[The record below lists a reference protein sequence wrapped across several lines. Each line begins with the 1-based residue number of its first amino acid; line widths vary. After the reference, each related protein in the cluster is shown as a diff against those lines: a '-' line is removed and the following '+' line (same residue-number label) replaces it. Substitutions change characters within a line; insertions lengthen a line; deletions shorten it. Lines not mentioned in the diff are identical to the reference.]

1 MLGITVKEDTMTNT
15 DTTAARARLDH
26 GEHQVLLAPASAH
39 GRFVVVL
46 SSSVTGELA
55 RRPVRGRMPAFAEA
69 VRMLRERAAAEASHS
84 VAPLHAEVISIRIE
98 SDDG

>member
-1 MLGITVKEDTMTNT
+1 MSEIAIGHI
-15 DTTAARARLDH
+15 
-26 GEHQVLLAPASAH
+26 EHQAILSTPATGH
-39 GRFVVVL
+39 GRFVVIM

>member
-1 MLGITVKEDTMTNT
+1 MAGNLRKENIHMEATNVLAGIE
-15 DTTAARARLDH
+15 H
-26 GEHQVLLAPASAH
+26 GEHQALLAPASGH

-46 SSSVTGELA
+46 SSSVTGEIV

-69 VRMLRERAAAEASHS
+69 VRLIRERAAAEARNDP
-84 VAPLHAEVISIRIE
+84 APLHAEVISIRIE

>member
-69 VRMLRERAAAEASHS
+69 VRMLRERAAAEASHG
-84 VAPLHAEVISIRIE
+84 VAPMHGEVITVAIE
-98 SDDG
+98 SDVG

>member
-1 MLGITVKEDTMTNT
+1 MAMNNDLENATINEIAVPP
-15 DTTAARARLDH
+15 A
-26 GEHQVLLAPASAH
+26 LLAPASGR
-39 GRFVVVL
+39 GRFVVIL

-84 VAPLHAEVISIRIE
+84 VAAMHGETIAVAIEAEI
-98 SDDG
+98 G